1 MTKQLTS
8 VRLSALTRRQ
18 LDELTEHADMTQA
31 EAHMLGV
38 DRIWR
43 DWFTGNADAA
53 DAVRTLTH
61 LAHSLE
67 DISFSEWPALTG
79 EQAQAIETLLA
90 QVA

>member
-18 LDELTEHADMTQA
+18 LGQLTEHADMTQA

-43 DWFTGNADAA
+43 DWFAGNADAA
-53 DAVRTLTH
+53 EAVRTLTH
-61 LAHSLE
+61 LVHNLE
-67 DISFSEWPALTG
+67 DTSFADWPALTG
-79 EQAQAIETLLA
+79 EQMQAIETLLA
-90 QVA
+90 HVA